1 MSDDWLIGGRERR
14 AVVIEP
20 YDPAWPD
27 RFAQEAR
34 CIVDALSAIA
44 RRVEHIGSTSVPGLG
59 AKPIVDVLVAV
70 DDVDDERITPA
81 LERAGYVLRVRETGH
96 RMFRRPDRSV
106 HVHVWTAGS
115 DDVERHLLFR
125 DWLRVSAE
133 DRARYES
140 VKRDLAR
147 RDWDDM
153 NDYADAKS
161 PVVAEITA
169 RAQAWAAGSGRSR

>member
-14 AVVIEP
+14 PIVIEP
-20 YDPAWPD
+20 YDPAWPE
-27 RFAQEAR
+27 RFAHEAR
-34 CIVDALSAIA
+34 CITDALRTSA

-59 AKPIVDVLVAV
+59 AKPIVDILVAV
-70 DDVDDERITPA
+70 GDVDDERITPA
-81 LERAGYVLRVRETGH
+81 LERAGYVLRVRERGH

-106 HVHVWTAGS
+106 HVHLWPADG
-115 DDVERHLLFR
+115 DDVHRHLLFR
-125 DWLRVSAE
+125 DWLRASAE
-133 DRARYES
+133 DRALYES

-169 RAQAWAAGSGRSR
+169 RAEAWAARTRWTP